1 MVSMGIAFSALR
13 AVGKAFTDL
22 TYLSMRSPA
31 TDIVLVETYP
41 TAPKASVQ
49 QDGLSL
55 AFNDERSCP
64 SLELVSGEVDTV
76 PTRLSAIST
85 AVCSAY
91 PLTPSPSTGIVL
103 EKTYPS
109 EVSVHAN
116 EVERQ
121 VDSRENSAVEQHLK
135 SSLFFRDGGK
145 SICLQRL
152 KQNNNGN

>member
-1 MVSMGIAFSALR
+1 MNTAFSALR
-13 AVGKAFTDL
+13 AVGKAITDF

-41 TAPKASVQ
+41 TDPKASVQ
-49 QDGLSL
+49 QDCLSL
-55 AFNDERSCP
+55 ALNDERSCR

-121 VDSRENSAVEQHLK
+121 VDSRAGENSAVEQHLK